1 MVGCLTKDIEH
12 VIKDN
17 KNYIE
22 AKQFEAIVV
31 DGILKVNRT
40 YYPDPLCEVEKNGE
54 TLKMNKNSKL
64 ILDRTK
70 VELLSLDMQTSHEI
84 LEDLLNQ
91 MNEFPDFFELD
102 KLYLKD
108 GIISKDISEELL
120 NEWFALPK
128 DLSLFKLKCTVDF
141 TKSFP
146 RIILYE
152 SYLQESL
159 DSGIYLIDLKL
170 QKGLFLIQD
179 EKGISRLAG
188 CVSKVNDFNECK
200 GLILLWSR
208 SVLLAFSRQLTEN
221 KNIMVH

>member
-1 MVGCLTKDIEH
+1 MVK
-12 VIKDN
+12 
-17 KNYIE
+17 
-22 AKQFEAIVV
+22 
-31 DGILKVNRT
+31 
-40 YYPDPLCEVEKNGE
+40 
-54 TLKMNKNSKL
+54 S
-64 ILDRTK
+64 K
-70 VELLSLDMQTSHEI
+70 VELLRTDMELSHEI

-91 MNEFPDFFELD
+91 MNEYPDFFELETID
-102 KLYLKD
+102 LKE
-108 GIISKDISEELL
+108 GIISQDISEDLL
-120 NEWFALPK
+120 SEWFTIPK
-128 DLSLFKLKCTVDF
+128 DLSLFKLKCIVDF

-159 DSGIYLIDLKL
+159 DSGIYLKDLKL

-208 SVLLAFSRQLTEN
+208 SVLLAFSRRLTERGN
-221 KNIMVH
+221 VCVH